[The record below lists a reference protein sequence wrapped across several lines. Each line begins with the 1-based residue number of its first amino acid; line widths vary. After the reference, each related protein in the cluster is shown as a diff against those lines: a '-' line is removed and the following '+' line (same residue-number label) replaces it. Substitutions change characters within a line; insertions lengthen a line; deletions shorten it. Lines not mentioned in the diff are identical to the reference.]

1 MSDTGDF
8 YVGYLRTPRRIA
20 VLIWWFVPTLILA
33 VLGLGWYV
41 SGSQN
46 DPGDGVWHDESE
58 TFVGQFGATP
68 YPHVRLPT
76 NRPDRPIE
84 TILLVSE
91 GKHGAGART
100 RSLAGKIVRVR
111 GTLLERDGVRLLE
124 LAGDESVT
132 PGGTLSSAD
141 AARLART
148 EAGKRHASPQRITL
162 RGEIIDPK
170 CYSGAM
176 KPGEGKAHKE
186 CATLCIAGGIP
197 PMFVTVDGAGK
208 RVYFLLTDRAGR
220 ALDGDVLRERV
231 LPFVADAV
239 EITGELEV
247 RDDLTLFRIDP
258 TSIRRL

>member
-1 MSDTGDF
+1 MGDNSEF
-8 YVGYLRTPRRIA
+8 YVGYLETPRRIS
-20 VLIWWFVPTLILA
+20 VFLRWSVPTLMLA

-46 DPGDGVWHDESE
+46 DPGNGVWHDESE
-58 TFVGQFGATP
+58 TFVGRIGATP
-68 YPHVRLPT
+68 YPHIRVLT
-76 NRPDRPIE
+76 NRRDSPIE

-91 GKHGAGART
+91 SKHGAGERAKA
-100 RSLAGKIVRVR
+100 LAGQIVGVR
-111 GTLLERDGVRLLE
+111 GTILERDGVRLLE
-124 LAGDESVT
+124 LAEDAPLK
-132 PGGTLSSAD
+132 PGHSLPPAD
-141 AARLART
+141 AAGLAPFGMDSR
-148 EAGKRHASPQRITL
+148 RISRVRVTL

-197 PMFVTVDGAGK
+197 PMFVTLDAAGE
-208 RVYFLLTDRAGR
+208 RGYFLLTDRAGQ
-220 ALDGDVLRERV
+220 ALEGRVLHEQV

-239 EITGELEV
+239 EITGELET